1 MLLCIAGM
9 RGAPKKIWQHAV
21 AAHCQTFSNEFYKRN
36 SLEILIFL
44 FYGQNL
50 MPRVSETRLLL
61 SLTSALMLGS

>member
-1 MLLCIAGM
+1 MLLHCGHEG
-9 RGAPKKIWQHAV
+9 RTKKIWQHAV

-44 FYGQNL
+44 IYGQNL